1 MDEIQKLYTDIFNTY
16 SPETVLIYLLRQVS
30 ILTKNSE
37 EKDPEFVI
45 MSNHI
50 NSLIDIYLNNLN
62 INKSNVRNKP
72 TL

>member
-30 ILTKNSE
+30 ILTKNSK
-37 EKDPEFVI
+37 EKDPEFEI